1 MSRRTDNPTNGR
13 HQAASSSPEPA
24 ATGDRP
30 KSTPAVQPHVI
41 RKAAVYTRES
51 AQLAV
56 GGKKTF
62 IAREIRLGRLRA
74 SKRGGRY
81 YILGEWLL
89 QWLREGEVRRHRPVT
104 AGLSGAHQG

>member
-1 MSRRTDNPTNGR
+1 MTDRAKRGGGAGPADKQDGR
-13 HQAASSSPEPA
+13 PSAAPPSA
-24 ATGDRP
+24 A
-30 KSTPAVQPHVI
+30 QPHVI
-41 RKAAVYTRES
+41 RETAVYTRES

-89 QWLREGEVRRHRPVT
+89 QWLREGEVKRRRPVT
-104 AGLSGAHQG
+104 AGLNGAHQG